1 MEAVRPKRKGK
12 VRNKKNERTANVN
25 AQENEPN
32 AAAPSLPG
40 VTTPAVQMVEE
51 DKGDHCTDEHVEGGT
66 ASAPQPHG
74 AEVCGLV
81 ALPSQLG
88 EEEDDD
94 SGIRHEPSLQR
105 PDQLGATQLHYA
117 ELQDNFD
124 NTTADSESCAVPP
137 GAELIEATV
146 LAPAIDTST
155 VQPGVET
162 IEATVLAPANDTSTV
177 QSGVETIEATV
188 LAPAN
193 DTTTVHPGS
202 AVDSTV
208 TEGNAMCATVTV
220 PRNYAVMAQET
231 DIVAMEYLS
240 PSDAST
246 LSFQAHDIAVQ
257 SSQEAVLRVESDPLV
272 LPETVRVLLGTDQ
285 VSDGLPSMAPDVQ
298 DCAQVVEM
306 QVTTDDAAAAVASAP
321 LQSGTEQIGTVVPEL
336 QSAGTLEMA
345 PFSER
350 ELAAF
355 YCNSQ
360 LEANAV
366 FVDNFILQSKQENH
380 PLYALLL
387 QYLKANLAF
396 TTSKK
401 AVE

>member
-1 MEAVRPKRKGK
+1 MCNFYGG
-12 VRNKKNERTANVN
+12 
-25 AQENEPN
+25 QN

-137 GAELIEATV
+137 GAESIEATV

-193 DTTTVHPGS
+193 DTSTVQPGVETIEATVLAPANDTSTVHPGVETFEATVPTRTEGLSGLIPEEQVIDACSSGPDSVEPSSNVGS

-257 SSQEAVLRVESDPLV
+257 SSQGKP
-272 LPETVRVLLGTDQ
+272 
-285 VSDGLPSMAPDVQ
+285 PSSSSPTPQPKVTSIF
-298 DCAQVVEM
+298 AQVRNVLSLSSFHHL
-306 QVTTDDAAAAVASAP
+306 VSVYSHTLFPPSP
-321 LQSGTEQIGTVVPEL
+321 LHNIGL
-336 QSAGTLEMA
+336 
-345 PFSER
+345 
-350 ELAAF
+350 
-355 YCNSQ
+355 
-360 LEANAV
+360 
-366 FVDNFILQSKQENH
+366 
-380 PLYALLL
+380 
-387 QYLKANLAF
+387 
-396 TTSKK
+396 
-401 AVE
+401 

>member
-1 MEAVRPKRKGK
+1 MCNFYGG
-12 VRNKKNERTANVN
+12 
-25 AQENEPN
+25 QN

-137 GAELIEATV
+137 GAESIEANV

-177 QSGVETIEATV
+177 HPGTETFEATV
-188 LAPAN
+188 PTRTEGLSGLIPEEQVIDACSSGPDSVEPSSN
-193 DTTTVHPGS
+193 VGS

-240 PSDAST
+240 PLDAST
-246 LSFQAHDIAVQ
+246 LSFQAHDITVQ
-257 SSQEAVLRVESDPLV
+257 SSQGKP
-272 LPETVRVLLGTDQ
+272 
-285 VSDGLPSMAPDVQ
+285 PSSSSPTPQPKVTSIF
-298 DCAQVVEM
+298 AQVRNVLSLSSFHHL
-306 QVTTDDAAAAVASAP
+306 VSVYSHTLFPPSP
-321 LQSGTEQIGTVVPEL
+321 LQNNPSCCCR
-336 QSAGTLEMA
+336 SCLE
-345 PFSER
+345 SR
-350 ELAAF
+350 
-355 YCNSQ
+355 
-360 LEANAV
+360 
-366 FVDNFILQSKQENH
+366 K
-380 PLYALLL
+380 
-387 QYLKANLAF
+387 
-396 TTSKK
+396 
-401 AVE
+401 